1 MSVWNPSEWQ
11 YRGEGNKHLVLF
23 YNGCSIELK
32 GKVIRLQK
40 VRSDTS
46 TNSDESSQDAERFIE
61 TSERV
66 FGPLL
71 GVGYTQNM
79 IAVELPNEFLVEAAL
94 LTRRKKNFDRLS
106 TFGQLCDDLL
116 SGPVAVE
123 IKPKWGFMPQ
133 IEGQKQ
139 KTCRFCMH
147 SHLRGSHSRYCPL
160 DLYSGDRNRV
170 KKALREL
177 VTTPRNNFRVCM
189 NEPFTAEALQ
199 TLLAEIIITDP
210 ILPHLAN
217 LQKSLDE
224 LDVEQIW
231 PMYEKHKDQLQ
242 GLTLSDWVRAVDNFK
257 SKTSRNDPVQRIME
271 YTLSM
276 TFKDCSVMI
285 SIGTSAD
292 KQIEWF
298 FEDRW
303 YSTTYSVKVVDLDLK
318 QIDNIDHWY
327 QLDQTIV
334 QHSIKSGFNH
344 ECQSV

>member
-1 MSVWNPSEWQ
+1 
-11 YRGEGNKHLVLF
+11 
-23 YNGCSIELK
+23 
-32 GKVIRLQK
+32 
-40 VRSDTS
+40 
-46 TNSDESSQDAERFIE
+46 
-61 TSERV
+61 
-66 FGPLL
+66 
-71 GVGYTQNM
+71 
-79 IAVELPNEFLVEAAL
+79 
-94 LTRRKKNFDRLS
+94 
-106 TFGQLCDDLL
+106 
-116 SGPVAVE
+116 
-123 IKPKWGFMPQ
+123 MPQ

-285 SIGTSAD
+285 SIGTS
-292 KQIEWF
+292 
-298 FEDRW
+298 
-303 YSTTYSVKVVDLDLK
+303 
-318 QIDNIDHWY
+318 
-327 QLDQTIV
+327 
-334 QHSIKSGFNH
+334 
-344 ECQSV
+344 